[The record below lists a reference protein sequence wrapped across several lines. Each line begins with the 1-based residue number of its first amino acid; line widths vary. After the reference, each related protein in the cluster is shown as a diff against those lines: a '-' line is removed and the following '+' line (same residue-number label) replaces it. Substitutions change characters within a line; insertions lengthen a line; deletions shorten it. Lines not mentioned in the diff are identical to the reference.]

1 MGAVKKVMSK
11 VLRKVVGTPQV
22 VAPQP
27 EPTPEQETESQKF
40 DRLVGKMAETA
51 QPAAAPT
58 GGGILSQVAPT
69 VKKMQTPAA
78 DPKAAEPTAA
88 ETQVALKKTGKKRL
102 NKTGPK
108 GILGDATLY
117 KPTLLG

>member
-1 MGAVKKVMSK
+1 MNGGKNMGAVKKVMKK
-11 VLRKVVGTPQV
+11 VLSKVVGTPKV

-27 EPTPEQETESQKF
+27 ELTPEQETESQKF
-40 DRLVGKMAETA
+40 DRLVGDMAKTA
-51 QPAAAPT
+51 QPAAAAAPVAKAMPT
-58 GGGILSQVAPT
+58 AT
-69 VKKMQTPAA
+69 AA

-88 ETQVALKKTGKKRL
+88 ETQVALKKTGKKKL

-117 KPTLLG
+117 TPTLLG